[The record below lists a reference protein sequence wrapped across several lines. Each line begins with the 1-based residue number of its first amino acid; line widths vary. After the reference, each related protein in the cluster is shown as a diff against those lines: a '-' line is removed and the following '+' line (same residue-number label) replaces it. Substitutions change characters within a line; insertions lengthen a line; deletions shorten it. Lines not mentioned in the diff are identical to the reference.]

1 MEEQNQNF
9 DDVVSYN
16 QGGFDISL
24 PEIPLPPATEK
35 VEEKSKDECEVSFK
49 FAFVGAGQG
58 GSRIAESFHRLGY
71 RKIAAIN
78 TAQQDLN
85 TVNVPDKLCIGEG
98 GAGKNPDVA
107 QKLYAD
113 RKEDVLDFLRDSFG
127 ETFDRIFV
135 CAGAGGGSGAGT
147 VGPLVDSALELQK
160 MVKCKSQKVGV
171 ILALPMISEGSKVN
185 ANALQTLSKVWKLL
199 EEGKVSPLILLDNEK
214 INRLYP
220 NLAVGPFWQTA
231 NSSITGLFH
240 LFNLTS
246 ARDSSYSAFDSNDY
260 LQILDS
266 GLIVFG
272 ASPVKEWQEASSL
285 SKAVRDNLSHNMLS
299 GGLDLSTGNSAGAI
313 MIGGKEILDNLP
325 QSNLDRAFDQFTRIL
340 RPNSIVHRGI
350 YSGDKPTLTVYT
362 VLGGLGKP
370 TQKLAELE
378 KLSH

>member
-1 MEEQNQNF
+1 MEEENQNL
-9 DDVVSYN
+9 DDIVSYN

-24 PEIPLPPATEK
+24 PDIPLPPTIEIVK
-35 VEEKSKDECEVSFK
+35 EKSKDECEVSFK

-85 TVNVPDKLCIGEG
+85 TISVPDKLCIGEG

-107 QKLYAD
+107 QKLYAE

-127 ETFDRIFV
+127 ETFDRVFI

-147 VGPLVDSALELQK
+147 VSPLVDSALELQK
-160 MVKCKSQKVGV
+160 MVKCKSQKIGV

-185 ANALQTLSKVWKLL
+185 SNAFQTLSKVWKLL

-285 SKAVRDNLSHNMLS
+285 SKAIRDNLNHNMLS

-313 MIGGKEILDNLP
+313 IIGGKEILDNLP
-325 QSNLDRAFDQFTRIL
+325 QANLDRAFDQFTRTL

-362 VLGGLGKP
+362 VLGGLGRP